1 MKKQII
7 TPSILSLLLVG
18 LLLIPL
24 DGTVNNTF
32 AFFIGRFHP
41 IILHLP
47 IGGLIALFVM
57 EIINSYRPQLNLDS
71 ACSILLWFSV
81 VTVIP
86 SAVLGFILASSGNY
100 DDELLNLHKWLGW
113 LTALV
118 CVWLLYFNSKSKKIH
133 QIFKCSRV

>member
-47 IGGLIALFVM
+47 IGGLIAKINPRTAEGITVTT
-57 EIINSYRPQLNLDS
+57 ETIIILNMLNL
-71 ACSILLWFSV
+71 
-81 VTVIP
+81 
-86 SAVLGFILASSGNY
+86 N
-100 DDELLNLHKWLGW
+100 
-113 LTALV
+113 
-118 CVWLLYFNSKSKKIH
+118 
-133 QIFKCSRV
+133 